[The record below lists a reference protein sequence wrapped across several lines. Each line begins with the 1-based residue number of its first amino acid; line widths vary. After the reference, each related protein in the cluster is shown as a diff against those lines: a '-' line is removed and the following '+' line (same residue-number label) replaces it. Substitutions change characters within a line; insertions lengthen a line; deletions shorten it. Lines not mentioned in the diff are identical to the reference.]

1 MCKIKEYLDKI
12 AKGEYVPSTIKHAL
26 SEFVFVKWMTPEG
39 TFDDEMRESI
49 CQDLVQVIE
58 TIVDQGHSGFSLTY
72 LIKQLTVLLKQEP
85 LAPLTGEADEWV
97 QVQDNL
103 YMNKR
108 CSRVAK
114 YSKDKEAYDIEGQV
128 YYEKNVDK
136 DGNEYKTYFIKTP
149 FKSIT
154 FPYTPTTEYL
164 PAE

>member
-12 AKGEYVPSTIKHAL
+12 AKGEYVPSTIQHAL
-26 SEFVFVKWMTPEG
+26 SEFVFVEWMSSEG
-39 TFDDEMRESI
+39 TFDDEMQESI

-85 LAPLTGEADEWV
+85 LTPLTGEADEWV